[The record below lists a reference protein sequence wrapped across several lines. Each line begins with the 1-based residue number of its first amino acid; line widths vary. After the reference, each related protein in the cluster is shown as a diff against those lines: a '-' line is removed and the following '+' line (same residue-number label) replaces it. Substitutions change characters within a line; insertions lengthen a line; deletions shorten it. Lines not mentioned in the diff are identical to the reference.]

1 MKIRNSETLCGF
13 KRSIWKFI
21 WLSSN
26 FVSNYYSPNG
36 TKLITRLRLGLSHFY
51 EHKFRHNFQENLN
64 PIRSYGEDNTTSIH
78 YLLHCSNCLE
88 ERRTLLD
95 NLQSAGENIHVQ
107 NDSQISKLLL
117 FGISSRNDASNTC
130 ILNATIQYILATKR
144 FESPF

>member
-21 WLSSN
+21 SLSSN
-26 FVSNYYSPNG
+26 FVSNYYSTNG

-64 PIRSYGEDNTTSIH
+64 PIRSYGEDNATSIH

-95 NLQSAGENIHVQ
+95 NLQSAGENIHVK
-107 NDSQISKLLL
+107 NDSRISKLLL
-117 FGISSRNDASNTC
+117 FGISSRNDALNTC